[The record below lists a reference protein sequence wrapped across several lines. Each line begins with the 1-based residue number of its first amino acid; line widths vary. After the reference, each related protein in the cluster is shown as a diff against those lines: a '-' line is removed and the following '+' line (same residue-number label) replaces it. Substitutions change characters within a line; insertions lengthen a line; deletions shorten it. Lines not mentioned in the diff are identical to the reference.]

1 MMKELLMKSFMV
13 LGAVL
18 VLLVLA
24 ACILYLAWCI
34 TTDAADAHDY
44 FLHRTEFRMWKW
56 AKEREAG
63 EEPEVREQR
72 ILAELKAVR
81 EEMDRRDG
89 RQPVVRMYTFL
100 APGKLL
106 EHYF

>member
-1 MMKELLMKSFMV
+1 MKEALMESVMV

-18 VLLVLA
+18 LLLVLA

-34 TTDAADAHDY
+34 TTDAADCHDY
-44 FLHRTEFRMWKW
+44 FLHRREFRMWKW
-56 AKEREAG
+56 VQEREA
-63 EEPEVREQR
+63 EETPEVREQR

-89 RQPVVRMYTFL
+89 RKQGVRMYTFL
-100 APGKLL
+100 APGHLL
-106 EHYF
+106 EHHF